1 MDEEWYNESFRWLVE
16 GMPRAHRNIEAWRQT
31 VHWCSELPPIRDP
44 SLWINRIPNEVPKV
58 RRPGYCYL
66 TLFKEQYH
74 EAFDWP
80 VFPTWS
86 EVALWDENLRR
97 EGRFRITVKGKLWHI
112 EEDEIN
118 GESWMMVR
126 YLALG
131 KHSSERVGIF
141 VWTMEMANSLL
152 NALSGY

>member
-1 MDEEWYNESFRWLVE
+1 M
-16 GMPRAHRNIEAWRQT
+16 
-31 VHWCSELPPIRDP
+31 
-44 SLWINRIPNEVPKV
+44 

-80 VFPTWS
+80 AFLTWS
-86 EVALWDENLRR
+86 KVALWDESLQR
-97 EGRFRITVKGKLWHI
+97 EGRFQVMVKGKLWHI
-112 EEDEIN
+112 EEDKIR

-131 KHSSERVGIF
+131 KHLSEHVGIF
-141 VWTMEMANSLL
+141 VWTMEMANTLL